1 MGRRRR
7 HGALTGT
14 TNRRGRDR
22 QTPPGC
28 RAEWFHRGKKRF
40 ATPFLSFRKPD
51 PRRSRPGKP
60 RRWRKK
66 RHGWRFP
73 VMGQAKKAPAPTLP
87 APVAALQ
94 LPALAQK
101 APTRGASWLKLEST
115 SAATD
120 AFWGN
125 GAAGS
130 DCDDTCGD
138 SDGAFCVTGGE
149 SWGGLAARTRTPT
162 LESDPDHDPDA
173 RCASACASPG
183 APSASTGACRSIA
196 GIRYPT
202 TAIIRDGQGAL
213 GHHGGNLKPRSVRRR
228 VVPWISGACALAGTR
243 FRGGKPDRPAA
254 HRRIHP
260 RCAEAHRPAP
270 CGAAIP
276 DGPRARREQFRCLQ
290 S

>member
-101 APTRGASWLKLEST
+101 APREALPGSSSSQQVPRLTLFGATEPPGATATTL
-115 SAATD
+115 AATVM
-120 AFWGN
+120 ALFASLEAN
-125 GAAGS
+125 PGAALRPGPLHQR
-130 DCDDTCGD
+130 
-138 SDGAFCVTGGE
+138 TGVPLIPV
-149 SWGGLAARTRTPT
+149 LARADQVR
-162 LESDPDHDPDA
+162 
-173 RCASACASPG
+173 
-183 APSASTGACRSIA
+183 
-196 GIRYPT
+196 IRK
-202 TAIIRDGQGAL
+202 L
-213 GHHGGNLKPRSVRRR
+213 
-228 VVPWISGACALAGTR
+228 
-243 FRGGKPDRPAA
+243 
-254 HRRIHP
+254 
-260 RCAEAHRPAP
+260 
-270 CGAAIP
+270 
-276 DGPRARREQFRCLQ
+276 
-290 S
+290 